1 MPSDEPQEPSSGTAT
16 RGGGVDHPGRAA
28 RLQMAEEL
36 ERRAGDR
43 LAKPNRYNR
52 YEVALGAETTRYPDI
67 YPRQLQPIPN
77 AALAVHLCNLLP
89 VPLCLGQRLPPGPV
103 LFVVAAA
110 RLHARG
116 TAEEAAD
123 AEGRGDDDLCGATER
138 GTKARP
144 LVCVRRTYSG
154 GPRGKLPC
162 ASGARTVRKRGR
174 YAYPPFY
181 VRHGCGTT

>member
-1 MPSDEPQEPSSGTAT
+1 
-16 RGGGVDHPGRAA
+16 
-28 RLQMAEEL
+28 MAEEL
-36 ERRAGDR
+36 ERREGDR

-103 LFVVAAA
+103 LFVVVVA

-116 TAEEAAD
+116 TTEEAAD
-123 AEGRGDDDLCGATER
+123 AEGRGDDDLWCHGTRYVRLARWDAYGAIINTAVAPGQAALRLR
-138 GTKARP
+138 GT
-144 LVCVRRTYSG
+144 
-154 GPRGKLPC
+154 
-162 ASGARTVRKRGR
+162 
-174 YAYPPFY
+174 
-181 VRHGCGTT
+181 HGT